1 VKEAN
6 QIDGIA
12 KNSKTE
18 LKWENI
24 MLNEEVDL
32 EKLGNGRI
40 VIMYGIVPNTLTLPT
55 VNAMSLTALALP
67 RLSAVAEPF

>member
-12 KNSKTE
+12 KNPKTE

-32 EKLGNGRI
+32 EKFGNG
-40 VIMYGIVPNTLTLPT
+40 
-55 VNAMSLTALALP
+55 
-67 RLSAVAEPF
+67 